1 MITSDYYGAGML
13 NTSKDLAPARQ
24 ARLRDFVRKAGT
36 VRVDDICKELKASPA
51 TVRRD
56 LEVLEQQGQLR
67 RVHGGAV
74 SIESRLEEPQ
84 FDDKTSLAAR
94 EKGLIAEYAAG
105 LITQGDTVY
114 LDGGST
120 VLQLARL
127 LVNRSDITVVTNSLR
142 AAIELSG
149 RGPRLILI
157 GGELRRLSETM
168 VGTLTPGLLDQ
179 LNVDIAFMGT
189 MGFSVE
195 QGLTTSDPAEAFT
208 KRAAMKRARKVVLL
222 CDSGKIGQTSFA
234 NSGKASDLHL
244 LITDK
249 RIKPAITR
257 SLQKSNVNVVTV

>member
-1 MITSDYYGAGML
+1 MMNS
-13 NTSKDLAPARQ
+13 SKDLAPARQ
-24 ARLRDFVRKAGT
+24 ARLREIIRKTGVA
-36 VRVDDICKELKASPA
+36 RVDDICLELKASPA

-74 SIESRLEEPQ
+74 STESRLEEPH
-84 FDDKTSLAAR
+84 FDDKTALAAR
-94 EKGLIAEYAAG
+94 EKSLISEYAAG
-105 LITQGDTVY
+105 LIKDGDTVY

-127 LVNRSDITVVTNSLR
+127 LVNRTEITVVTNSLR

-179 LNVDIAFMGT
+179 LHFDIAFMGT
-189 MGFSVE
+189 MGFSPE
-195 QGLTTSDPAEAFT
+195 EGLTTSDPAEAFT
-208 KRAAMKRARKVVLL
+208 KRAAMKRARKVVLIA
-222 CDSGKIGQTSFA
+222 DSGKVGQTSFA
-234 NSGKASDLHL
+234 KAGNAADVHVF
-244 LITDK
+244 ITDK
-249 RIKPAITR
+249 KLKPETAR
-257 SLQKSNVNVVTV
+257 QFRKLNVQVVII